1 MDREEKSQLSPEA
14 LSEKIVSIV
23 NRIKTDSDS
32 NPVELEEIKKIIRK
46 NVPFFMRGAFSA
58 YILRELLNS
67 NNGRNNGKPQRE
79 RKDRRESKFQSVPLE
94 KAAKPQ
100 PRKNDEGKKPVEQ
113 KSAPAAEPKTQNA
126 EPQARKEE
134 KEERVIPEGAK
145 TLYLNV
151 GKMKRLYAKNLSQ
164 ILQADLGITR
174 EDIYSLRVHD
184 KYSFITM
191 SEENC
196 EKAIEK
202 LNGKEINGRIAML
215 SYSNR

>member
-14 LSEKIVSIV
+14 LQEKIVSIV

-67 NNGRNNGKPQRE
+67 NEGRNGKPQRE

-100 PRKNDEGKKPVEQ
+100 PRKNDVPKKPVEM
-113 KSAPAAEPKTQNA
+113 PATDVKPQQNA
-126 EPQARKEE
+126 EPQVKKEE

-164 ILQADLGITR
+164 ILQAELEITR

-202 LNGKEINGRIAML
+202 LNGKDINGRTAML